1 MFIVFHILVNIM
13 VAFGII
19 NLSSTAADSSPYMA
33 WEEAIA
39 QDKENTKQKTSD
51 DEGNLGK
58 ELETIGIKNS
68 SSKKTKGPGDKE
80 EYGDSYVTKVIVLP
94 A

>member
-1 MFIVFHILVNIM
+1 M
-13 VAFGII
+13 VAFNIVS
-19 NLSSTAADSSPYMA
+19 LSSTAADSTPHMA

-58 ELETIGIKNS
+58 ELETIGVKNS
-68 SSKKTKGPGDKE
+68 GSRKTKGPGDKE
-80 EYGDSYVTKVIVLP
+80 EYGDGYVTKVIVMP